1 MNRKSSASRRNFIK
15 TSASMAASLAV
26 LPDAMDVSFG
36 NHVFST
42 HPETMATQKSLIGTY
57 GEWAASLVKNIPAL
71 SFRNAKWNN
80 VKTWQKEALAKTS
93 ELIFKPDLGKMPS
106 VTVEKKYAYDGLDI
120 EELSWQLPYGRP
132 TKAYLLKPQGATK
145 PLPAILALHDHG
157 GNKYF
162 GKRKIV
168 RLSDD
173 MHPLLVEHQEHYYGG
188 KAWANELAK
197 RGYVVLV
204 HDTFAFESRRVLY
217 DEVAGYSWG
226 PLKTEG
232 KSDAD
237 PEKTENIQ
245 AYNTWA
251 GEHEHVM
258 SKSLFCG
265 GTTWPGVVLAE
276 DQIAL
281 DILSNRS
288 DVDKNRIGCAGLSGG
303 GLRTAYLG
311 GLDARIKCAVCVGF
325 MSTWDDFI
333 LYKSYTH
340 TWMLYVPLLPN
351 YLDFPEILGIRAPL
365 PTMVQNNNDDDLFT
379 LPEMKKADTQ
389 LREIFAKAGAGDKY
403 QGKFY
408 DGEHKFDQPMQKDAF
423 EWFDKWL
430 S

>member
-1 MNRKSSASRRNFIK
+1 
-15 TSASMAASLAV
+15 MAASLAV

-93 ELIFKPDLGKMPS
+93 ELIFKPDLGETPS

-365 PTMVQNNNDDDLFT
+365 PTMVQNNKDDDLFT

>member
-1 MNRKSSASRRNFIK
+1 
-15 TSASMAASLAV
+15 MAASLAV
-26 LPDAMDVSFG
+26 LPDTMAVSHG
-36 NHVFST
+36 NYVLPT
-42 HPETMATQKSLIGTY
+42 NMETMATQKSLIGAY

-71 SFRNAKWNN
+71 SFRHAKWNN
-80 VKTWQKEALAKTS
+80 VKTWQKEALAKTN
-93 ELIFKPDLGKMPS
+93 ELIFKPDLGKTPA

-168 RLSDD
+168 RLSDE

-226 PLKTEG
+226 PLKTDG

-245 AYNTWA
+245 AYNAWA

-281 DILSNRS
+281 DILSMRP

-333 LYKSYTH
+333 LHKSYTH

-423 EWFDKWL
+423 EWFDRWL
-430 S
+430 N

>member
-1 MNRKSSASRRNFIK
+1 MNGKSSASRRKFIK

-26 LPDAMDVSFG
+26 LPDAMDVSLG

-42 HPETMATQKSLIGTY
+42 NTETMATQKSLIGTY

-71 SFRNAKWNN
+71 SFRHAKWNN
-80 VKTWQKEALAKTS
+80 VKTWQKEALAKTN
-93 ELIFKPDLGKMPS
+93 ELIFKPDLGKTPT

-145 PLPAILALHDHG
+145 LLPAILALHDHG

-281 DILSNRS
+281 DILSNRPE
-288 DVDKNRIGCAGLSGG
+288 VDKNRIGCAGLSGG

-389 LREIFAKAGAGDKY
+389 LREIFAKAGAEDKY

>member
-1 MNRKSSASRRNFIK
+1 
-15 TSASMAASLAV
+15 
-26 LPDAMDVSFG
+26 
-36 NHVFST
+36 
-42 HPETMATQKSLIGTY
+42 
-57 GEWAASLVKNIPAL
+57 
-71 SFRNAKWNN
+71 
-80 VKTWQKEALAKTS
+80 
-93 ELIFKPDLGKMPS
+93 MPS

>member
-1 MNRKSSASRRNFIK
+1 MKKEPSASRRTFLK
-15 TSASMAASLAV
+15 TSAGVAASLTM
-26 LPDAMDVSFG
+26 LPDALA
-36 NHVFST
+36 FSMT
-42 HPETMATQKSLIGTY
+42 PKPFSNELKTMAPTKSLIGTY
-57 GEWAASLVKNIPAL
+57 GEWAASLAKNIPSL
-71 SFRNAKWNN
+71 SFRQTKWTN
-80 VKTWQKEALAKTS
+80 VKTWQKEALAKTN
-93 ELIFKPDLGKMPS
+93 ELMFKPDMGKTPA

-132 TKAYLLKPQGATK
+132 TKAYFLKPQGAQK

-168 RLSDD
+168 RLADD

-197 RGYVVLV
+197 RGYAVLV
-204 HDTFAFESRRVLY
+204 HDAFAFESRRVLY
-217 DEVAGYSWG
+217 EEVAGYTYG
-226 PLKTEG
+226 PLKTDS
-232 KSDAD
+232 KTDAD

-245 AYNTWA
+245 AYNAWA

-276 DQIAL
+276 DQVAL

-325 MSTWDDFI
+325 MSTWDDFT
-333 LYKSYTH
+333 LNRSFTH

-351 YLDFPEILGIRAPL
+351 YLDFPEVLGIRAPL

-379 LPEMKKADTQ
+379 LPEMKKADTI
-389 LREIFAKAGAGDKY
+389 LREIFVKAGAGDKY

-408 DGEHKFDQPMQKDAF
+408 DGEHKFDEPMQKDAF

>member
-1 MNRKSSASRRNFIK
+1 MNGKSSASRRKFIK

-26 LPDAMDVSFG
+26 LPDAMDVSVG

-42 HPETMATQKSLIGTY
+42 NTETMATQKSLIGTY
-57 GEWAASLVKNIPAL
+57 GEWASSLVKNIPAL

-93 ELIFKPDLGKMPS
+93 ELIFKPDLGKTPP

-379 LPEMKKADTQ
+379 LPEMKKADNQ

>member
-1 MNRKSSASRRNFIK
+1 MNEKSSTSRRKFIK

-26 LPDAMDVSFG
+26 LPDTMAVSHG
-36 NHVFST
+36 NYVLPT
-42 HPETMATQKSLIGTY
+42 NMETMATQKSLIGAY

-71 SFRNAKWNN
+71 SFRHAKWNN
-80 VKTWQKEALAKTS
+80 VKTWQKEALAKTN
-93 ELIFKPDLGKMPS
+93 ELIFKPDLGKTPA

-168 RLSDD
+168 RLSDE

-226 PLKTEG
+226 PLKTDG

-245 AYNTWA
+245 AYNAWA

-281 DILSNRS
+281 DILSMRP

-333 LYKSYTH
+333 LHKSYTH

-423 EWFDKWL
+423 EWFDRWL
-430 S
+430 N

>member
-1 MNRKSSASRRNFIK
+1 
-15 TSASMAASLAV
+15 MAASLAV
-26 LPDAMDVSFG
+26 LPDAIDVSLG

-42 HPETMATQKSLIGTY
+42 HTETMATQKSLIGTY

-71 SFRNAKWNN
+71 SFRHAKWNN
-80 VKTWQKEALAKTS
+80 VKTWQKEALAKAS
-93 ELIFKPDLGKMPS
+93 ELIFKPDLGKIPAVM
-106 VTVEKKYAYDGLDI
+106 VEKKYAYDGLDI

-281 DILSNRS
+281 DILSNRPE
-288 DVDKNRIGCAGLSGG
+288 VDKNRIGCAGLSGG

-333 LYKSYTH
+333 LHKSYTH

-389 LREIFAKAGAGDKY
+389 LREIFAKAGAEDKY